1 MSDPQTHEQFEQRDA
16 VKSST
21 DRAFGFVFT
30 VVFTVIGLAPLIGGD
45 AIRIWSMVIAAVFL
59 ALSLIHPETMAP
71 LNRLWTKF
79 GTLLH
84 CIVSPLVMA
93 LLFFLVVTPIGL
105 LMRAFG
111 KRPLNIGLDHAATSY
126 WIDREP
132 PGPAPETMKQQF

>member
-59 ALSLIHPETMAP
+59 WILICEDVS
-71 LNRLWTKF
+71 F
-79 GTLLH
+79 GNVFRVW
-84 CIVSPLVMA
+84 CIFSM
-93 LLFFLVVTPIGL
+93 
-105 LMRAFG
+105 
-111 KRPLNIGLDHAATSY
+111 S
-126 WIDREP
+126 
-132 PGPAPETMKQQF
+132 